1 MIVEFLKVLPGLV
14 LFPFSIYFFWKKIGY
29 SVSVSYSFSVVGFSA
44 ARVSE
49 VNITN
54 HKDKPITIFSVFLIT
69 KDKITIPVEQFNP
82 PKVIKNLETIQVETK
97 AFYCYYKG
105 AERYEVSRDEIYE
118 ADFFVESS
126 KNIKCKK
133 MKRAS
138 AFGAAMTKGNVH
150 LTTSSLRF
158 NGVVYNDSV
167 LYAISYIIAGV
178 QKTAFV
184 KRDGFI
190 TGDWEFQLNKINSNE
205 VNEVGITAF
214 IKHCGYDKI
223 FQGWQVDELD
233 QERTMSAQ

>member
-1 MIVEFLKVLPGLV
+1 LIVEFLKVLPGLV

-29 SVSVSYSFSVVGFSA
+29 SVSVSYSVGGFSA

-49 VNITN
+49 INITN
-54 HKDKPITIFSVFLIT
+54 HKDKPITIYSVFLIT

-97 AFYCYYKG
+97 AFSYYKG

-138 AFGAAMTKGNVH
+138 AFGAAMTKGNDH